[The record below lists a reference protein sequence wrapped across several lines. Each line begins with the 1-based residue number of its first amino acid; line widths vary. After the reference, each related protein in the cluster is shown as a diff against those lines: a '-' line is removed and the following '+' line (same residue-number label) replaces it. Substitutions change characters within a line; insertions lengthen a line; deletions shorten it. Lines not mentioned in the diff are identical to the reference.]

1 MSHKEEIYDAVL
13 FENNTK
19 IIGLIL
25 PKILKKNGIIQIS
38 CYIEKAFFDIQS
50 DSIILNP
57 FEKLNNK
64 IFEIHATTK
73 QGSKIIFKDIIIR
86 KTQYPSCK
94 FVFHCLTNSTQLIYS
109 QNQNEHYKNF
119 IYSICVEG
127 ISLEFERTSKVVKK
141 RYVFNDDET
150 RTISLTRD
158 IIEISLNYFFKKK
171 GYHYQ
176 IAIINDE
183 TNKNSVIIKFYGDF
197 KLEYRYYRFIKN
209 SFIYFLSYV
218 AGNNLRIREES
229 YQFNNKFYINEYS
242 FKKLKKTGINE
253 YLPVDSIHFRHEH
266 ILQDYFKTF
275 ENYLILDKYLKISEI
290 IYLINQSKK
299 VNIESVFFILLIA
312 IEKLSDTLLKSN
324 LIIDIKPN
332 IIENKLFNELIKTTK
347 DSFKDSFNSKIT
359 SKDYNKLYSK
369 LCNINLNGKTDNK
382 IEFLM
387 EFAEIKRNEDIDK
400 LFPFLRNIAI
410 HQGEIDFPKG
420 NAFKNYNTL
429 KILVDEII
437 CNLLQFKG
445 KRLVKV
451 ENKTNFIYTK
461 ENYKMDYK
469 SMFETSIN
477 GMT

>member
-1 MSHKEEIYDAVL
+1 MSKKEEIFDAVL
-13 FENNTK
+13 FENNIQ
-19 IIGLIL
+19 IIGLTL
-25 PKILKKNGIIQIS
+25 PKLINKNGLIQIK
-38 CYIEKAFFDIQS
+38 CYIEKAFFEIQN
-50 DSIILNP
+50 DSLILNP
-57 FEKLNNK
+57 FEKLHNK

-73 QGSKIIFKDIIIR
+73 QGSKIIFKDIVIR
-86 KTQYPSCK
+86 NTQYPSCK
-94 FVFHCLTNSTQLIYS
+94 FVFLCLSNSIQPIDS
-109 QNQNEHYKNF
+109 PNQNVHYKNF

-127 ISLEFERTSKVVKK
+127 INLEFERTSKIVKK
-141 RYVFNDDET
+141 RYVFNEDET
-150 RTISLTRD
+150 RTISMARD
-158 IIEISLNYFFKKK
+158 IIEISLNYFFRKK
-171 GYHYQ
+171 GYHFQ

-197 KLEYRYYRFIKN
+197 KLEYRYYKLIKN

-218 AGNNLRIREES
+218 AGNNLKIREES
-229 YQFNNKFYINEYS
+229 YQFNDKYYINEYS
-242 FKKLKKTGINE
+242 FKKIKKTGINE
-253 YLPVDSIHFRHEH
+253 YLPIDSIHFRHEH

-275 ENYLILDKYLKISEI
+275 ENYLILDKHLKISEI

-299 VNIESVFFILLIA
+299 VNIESSFFILLIA
-312 IEKLSDTLLKSN
+312 IEKLSDTLLKSDF
-324 LIIDIKPN
+324 IKDIKPN
-332 IIENKLFNELIKTTK
+332 IIENKLFNELITTTK

-410 HQGEIDFPKG
+410 HQGDIDFPKG
-420 NAFKNYNTL
+420 NAIKNYQTL
-429 KILVDEII
+429 KILVNEII

-451 ENKTNFIYTK
+451 ENKTNYISQK

-469 SMFETSIN
+469 TMYDI
-477 GMT
+477 